1 MHHHIQPCV
10 FSVCVH
16 TEWVHCV
23 CVPVCGYMSVICL
36 HLCVE
41 TRSRCQCLPQLLSL
55 TDGVAAA
62 SPGAPRVF
70 SAFLALGLQ
79 VYVSVPGSSRSGC

>member
-1 MHHHIQPCV
+1 MHHHIQLCV

-16 TEWVHCV
+16 AEWVHCV
-23 CVPVCGYMSVICL
+23 CVPMCGYMSVICL

-41 TRSRCQCLPQLLSL
+41 TRSRCQLPSL

-70 SAFLALGLQ
+70 SASLALGLQ
-79 VYVSVPGSSRSGC
+79 VYVSVPGSSHSGC